1 MASYQET
8 ARNIMDAVG
17 GSSNVQS
24 VTHCMTRLRFVLNDF
39 DIPHDDEVKKI
50 NGVLGVARSG
60 GQYQVIIGTTV
71 PKVYDEVLKLGSFG
85 TAAPAEP
92 EKKENETKEKLTP
105 KEIGKQIIGYMASC
119 MTPMIPVMLAG
130 GLFSSINA
138 IFGPGMLNLYTVESN
153 LYQLFQMLYHAAYYF
168 MPILIGMNGAK
179 KLNVNTMLGA
189 YVGCI
194 LIAPE
199 FMAMVGQEGAS
210 FTVFGLPCMLNDY
223 SQTAIPAMLC
233 VFAMSMIYKGLKKV
247 IPDILATVF
256 TPFLTMLITTPIA
269 LCLLAPL
276 GSIVGS
282 LISGGLAAFGQ
293 HTGFVGVAVIAGVWE
308 FLVMGGMH
316 MALMMPMLA
325 SYFETGVMSGPLV
338 SGNFATWACFGVA
351 LGAALRLKNREE
363 KSTSFGFFVSGILGG
378 ITEPTLYGICLQHT
392 RCFIG
397 MVVGGFLGGAYAGIV
412 DLKGYL
418 ITSPNFLSILSYTG
432 GSTANLV
439 NGVIGS
445 VIALVAATVVTYFFG
460 FTNKELQQ

>member
-1 MASYQET
+1 MANYQET
-8 ARNIMDAVG
+8 ARSVLDAVG
-17 GSSNVQS
+17 GPSNVQS
-24 VTHCMTRLRFVLNDF
+24 ITHCMTRLRFVLKDF
-39 DIPHDDEVKKI
+39 GIPQDEEVKKI

-71 PKVYDEVLKLGSFG
+71 PKVYDEILKQGSFD
-85 TAAPAEP
+85 AALQPAP
-92 EKKENETKEKLTP
+92 TTENVEEQKKLTSKEVG
-105 KEIGKQIIGYMASC
+105 KEIIGFMASC
-119 MTPMIPVMLAG
+119 MTPLIPVMLAG

-138 IFGPGMLNLYTVESN
+138 IFGPGMLKLYTEESH
-153 LYQLFQMLYHAAYYF
+153 LYQLFQMLYNAAYYF
-168 MPILIGMNGAK
+168 MPILIGVNGAK

-199 FMAMVGQEGAS
+199 LVAMADAQET
-210 FTVFGLPCMLNDY
+210 FTVFGIPCMLNNY
-223 SQTAIPAMLC
+223 SQTAIPAMLS
-233 VFAMSMIYKGLKKV
+233 VFAMSLIYKGLKKV
-247 IPDILATVF
+247 MPDILTTVF

-276 GSIVGS
+276 GSMVGG

-293 HTGFVGVAVIAGVWE
+293 HTGFLGVAVIAAVWE

-316 MALMMPMLA
+316 LALMMPMLA

-363 KSTSFGFFVSGILGG
+363 KSTSFGFFISGILGG
-378 ITEPTLYGICLQHT
+378 ITEPTLYGLCLQHT

-397 MVVGGFLGGAYAGIV
+397 LVIGGFLGGAYAGIV

-432 GSTANLV
+432 GSTGNLI

-445 VIALVAATVVTYFFG
+445 VIALVGAAVVTYFFG
-460 FTNKELQQ
+460 FSKKELQQ